1 MAIGPKGSST
11 KPLSQQSHHESLE
24 VNDSFCQ
31 VETSS
36 DEDDEDETDL
46 AILSPEDLNEKKR
59 RNAHKEYKLFGPDR
73 QQKVG

>member
-24 VNDSFCQ
+24 VYDSFCH

-36 DEDDEDETDL
+36 DEDETDL

>member
-11 KPLSQQSHHESLE
+11 KPLSQQTHHDSLE
-24 VNDSFCQ
+24 VYDSFCR

-36 DEDDEDETDL
+36 DEDNEDETDL

-59 RNAHKEYKLFGPDR
+59 RNAHEEYKLFGPDR
-73 QQKVG
+73 Q

>member
-24 VNDSFCQ
+24 VYDSFCH

-73 QQKVG
+73 QQKVE